1 MYYIRL
7 YSYIVL
13 YVFTL
18 HIVSYFLVILY
29 DYFASVEMFL
39 IAYTVGCSGTV
50 SFSCASRMI
59 VMYTDI
65 KHNINGKLTT
75 ENIREFFHMQEYS
88 FQLIPVYNLLQFIA

>member
-13 YVFTL
+13 SIFTL

-39 IAYTVGCSGTV
+39 DCLYV
-50 SFSCASRMI
+50 SLIFFRYCLNE
-59 VMYTDI
+59 VVFVL
-65 KHNINGKLTT
+65 NLT
-75 ENIREFFHMQEYS
+75 E
-88 FQLIPVYNLLQFIA
+88 LL